1 MYQCSL
7 MRIDVITLFPGM
19 FAGPM
24 TESIIDRAQ
33 KMDLLELNFHDLRE
47 FGVGNHRQVDDA
59 PYGGGAG
66 MLLTAP
72 VVVAAIEAVEGKVN
86 SLRQGY
92 GRQESEKL
100 KVKSDSYKIYLSP
113 RGKRLTQEKVEG
125 LANDHEWLI
134 LLCGHYEGID
144 QRVIDGKWIDEEISI
159 GDYVLT
165 GGELPAA
172 VLIDAITRQLPGV
185 LGKDESAH
193 EESFSASLSR
203 KREYPHYT
211 RPEEFRGLKVPD
223 VLVSG
228 NHGEIERWRK
238 DNLV

>member
-1 MYQCSL
+1 
-7 MRIDVITLFPGM
+7 M

>member
-1 MYQCSL
+1 